1 MGRPLS
7 LGLYRGATSLIGL
20 AVPAILRGRVK
31 TGKEDAARLGER
43 LGHASRSRPTGPL
56 VWLHGASVG
65 ETVSLLPLVERLRA
79 TRPDVSVLVTSGTMT
94 SADLLARRLPPG
106 AFHQYIPVDTPG
118 AAARFLDHWKPDLA
132 VFVESELWPNLLL
145 GAKARGVTLALV
157 SARMTEGS
165 AKGWRR
171 FPAAARAV
179 LRTFDLVLPQDVR
192 TGVRLKDLGALVDGY
207 ANLKLVGEA
216 LPANAAE
223 LARLKHAAGDRLI
236 VTAASTHPGEDALI
250 ASAVEKTGRYPL
262 LVLVPRHPVRGP
274 KLATDLRA
282 HNRTIA
288 LRSAGE
294 ALTPE
299 TDIYIAD
306 TLGELGL
313 FFRLGDIAVMGGS
326 FLADIGGHNPLEAA
340 RLDRPV
346 VHGDHYANWIDIYGA
361 LGAGGVGCEDEAAL
375 TAALTRLLSDEGERA
390 RVAAAARAA
399 ADAEDGVLDR
409 LWAQLEPMLP

>member
-216 LPANAAE
+216 LRV
-223 LARLKHAAGDRLI
+223 LARAHEHQRAFVAGEQQQVDEHRVVLACADLQRDVLDVA
-236 VTAASTHPGEDALI
+236 VTLADGGADTVDNTMALCP
-250 ASAVEKTGRYPL
+250 TCHR
-262 LVLVPRHPVRGP
+262 
-274 KLATDLRA
+274 RA
-282 HNRTIA
+282 HHAIDREAFSKQLRTQLVRERQA
-288 LRSAGE
+288 GSAPPSAPDQG
-294 ALTPE
+294 
-299 TDIYIAD
+299 
-306 TLGELGL
+306 
-313 FFRLGDIAVMGGS
+313 R
-326 FLADIGGHNPLEAA
+326 
-340 RLDRPV
+340 
-346 VHGDHYANWIDIYGA
+346 
-361 LGAGGVGCEDEAAL
+361 
-375 TAALTRLLSDEGERA
+375 
-390 RVAAAARAA
+390 
-399 ADAEDGVLDR
+399 
-409 LWAQLEPMLP
+409 